1 MGGALLSA
9 AFFGVILSFSLLLLV
24 VSLFILLFVNV
35 NSPEFAPTIL
45 SVAANVITV
54 VGCGLVLRKL
64 TAKKH
69 Q

>member
-1 MGGALLSA
+1 MGVALLSA
-9 AFFGVILSFSLLLLV
+9 ALFGVILSFSLMLLV
-24 VSLFILLFVNV
+24 VSLFTLLFVKV
-35 NSPEFAPTIL
+35 DTPEFAPTIL

-64 TAKKH
+64 LAKKH

>member
-1 MGGALLSA
+1 M
-9 AFFGVILSFSLLLLV
+9 LLV
-24 VSLFILLFVNV
+24 VSLFTLLFVRV
-35 NSPEFAPTIL
+35 DSPEFAPTIL

-64 TAKKH
+64 LAKKH

>member
-1 MGGALLSA
+1 MGGALLSVA
-9 AFFGVILSFSLLLLV
+9 LFGVILSFSLVLLV
-24 VSLFILLFVNV
+24 VSLFTLLFVNV

>member
-9 AFFGVILSFSLLLLV
+9 ALFGVILSFSLLLLV

>member
-1 MGGALLSA
+1 MGVAL
-9 AFFGVILSFSLLLLV
+9 FGVILSFSLVLLA
-24 VSLFILLFVNV
+24 VSLFTLLFVRV
-35 NSPEFAPTIL
+35 DSPEFAPTIL

-64 TAKKH
+64 SAKKR

>member
-1 MGGALLSA
+1 MGVALLSTA
-9 AFFGVILSFSLLLLV
+9 LFGVILSFSLVLLV
-24 VSLFILLFVNV
+24 VSLFTLFFVNV

-64 TAKKH
+64 LAKRH
-69 Q
+69 D

>member
-1 MGGALLSA
+1 MGVAL
-9 AFFGVILSFSLLLLV
+9 FGVILSFSLLLLV
-24 VSLFILLFVNV
+24 VSLFTLLFVNV

-45 SVAANVITV
+45 SVTANVITV

-64 TAKKH
+64 LARKH

>member
-1 MGGALLSA
+1 MGVAL
-9 AFFGVILSFSLLLLV
+9 FRVILSFSLMLLV
-24 VSLFILLFVNV
+24 VSLFTLLFVNV

>member
-1 MGGALLSA
+1 MGVAL
-9 AFFGVILSFSLLLLV
+9 FGVILSFSLVLLV
-24 VSLFILLFVNV
+24 VSLFTLLFVNV

-64 TAKKH
+64 LARKH

>member
-1 MGGALLSA
+1 MGGALLSVA
-9 AFFGVILSFSLLLLV
+9 LFGVILSFSLLLLV